1 MGMRILLNNNEVAR
15 VTEYGKL
22 RQRAGEDLGLKTKYD
37 YFGDGVTKN
46 IIGALG
52 EYALAKTLKIPWNPQ
67 VFNYSTPMVKEL
79 RPNDVGR
86 IEVRTVIKPS
96 NKLVIYKTDS
106 PVDIYTL
113 MFINPSHLH
122 VVYFFGWLTGYD
134 GMRSE
139 YLMTPDRLKKI
150 IGRNDCEPQYWI
162 PVNKL
167 RSDIRE
173 LYSWT

>member
-1 MGMRILLNNNEVAR
+1 MRILLSSDEVAR
-15 VTEYGKL
+15 VTKYGTL
-22 RQRAGEDLGLKTKYD
+22 RQRAGEALGLKTKYD

-52 EYALAKTLKIPWNPQ
+52 EYALAKELKTCGFHG
-67 VFNYSTPMVKEL
+67 VFNSSTPLIKEL

-96 NKLVIYKTDS
+96 NKLVVYKTDS

-113 MFINPSHLH
+113 MFINPAFLH
-122 VVYFFGWLTGYD
+122 AVYFFGWLTGYD
-134 GMRSE
+134 AMRSE
-139 YLMTPDRLKKI
+139 HLMTTEKLKKI
-150 IGRNDCEPQYWI
+150 IGRPDCEPQYWI

-167 RSDIRE
+167 RSDIGE
-173 LYSWT
+173 LRAWT

>member
-1 MGMRILLNNNEVAR
+1 MRILLSNSEVEQ
-15 VTEYGKL
+15 VTEYGKQ
-22 RQRAGEDLGLKTKYD
+22 RQLAGQSLGLTTKFD
-37 YFGDGVTKN
+37 YFGDGFTKN

-52 EYALAKTLKIPWNPQ
+52 EYALAKALKTPWNPQ
-67 VFNYSTPMVKEL
+67 VFNYSTPMVKYL

-86 IEVRTVIKPS
+86 IEVRTVIKPN
-96 NKLVIYKTDS
+96 NKLIIYETDS

-122 VVYFFGWLTGYD
+122 VVYFFGWLTGCD

-139 YLMTPDRLKKI
+139 YFMSSNKLKKI

-167 RSDIRE
+167 HSDIRE
-173 LYSWT
+173 LYAWT